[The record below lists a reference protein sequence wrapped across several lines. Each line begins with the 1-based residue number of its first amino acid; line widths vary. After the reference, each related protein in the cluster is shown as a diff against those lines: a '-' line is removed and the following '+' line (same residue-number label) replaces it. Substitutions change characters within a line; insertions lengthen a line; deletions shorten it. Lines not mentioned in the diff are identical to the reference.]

1 MTKRR
6 EHNCKMVTMIVF
18 WAVTIFLV
26 GFAAG
31 GGCSGGYGGTAPSPG
46 SDDNDHFESPASHGE
61 RRDVR

>member
-31 GGCSGGYGGTAPSPG
+31 GGCSGGDSGKAPSPG
-46 SDDNDHFESPASHGE
+46 SDGEHFERPTSHGE
-61 RRDVR
+61 RRDAR